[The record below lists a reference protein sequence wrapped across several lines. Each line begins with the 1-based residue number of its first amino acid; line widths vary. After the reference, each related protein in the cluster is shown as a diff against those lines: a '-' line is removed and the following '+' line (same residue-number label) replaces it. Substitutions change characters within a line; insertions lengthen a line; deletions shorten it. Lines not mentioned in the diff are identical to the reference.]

1 MRYAFGSQA
10 RSRFVALALLGAV
23 LMACAYF
30 LYSSV
35 DMKRGEVKGFDISGE
50 WEFRNGPV
58 PLGVG
63 ADAFPEKVVVP
74 DPLPPR
80 IKSVLAEEFWYRKQF
95 ILPEGVDLESKALF
109 IGNIKGWHEVY
120 WNGEFL
126 GGGGELALGIYY
138 LPKSFLQKKKV
149 DLRVKVKRMNH
160 LFPGIVHMENIVVGN
175 LGDVQP
181 RFNRF
186 YFDTGVKPLLSAAL
200 KVALFFV
207 FLGLFASVPRNREY
221 FSFAL
226 FSLFS
231 ALSSSFYSR
240 FFPGYSDQ
248 YLRQSLIFLFSTLS
262 LSVVPML
269 AADLLR
275 LAETKREAF
284 RAYGFSLAL
293 IFLGAALMA
302 KGRAAELFVYS
313 LANTWMPLL
322 TLVPVAGYSF
332 FHAWRLDQVLKHRKV
347 QISAFAVFSLIGLF
361 ALGSTMSAIFKFQL
375 TQFEVF
381 FDLLVNAGLA
391 IALAMDFRFAS
402 LRSIRAGQ
410 VVPKWFSGI
419 LSTGAERAVLD
430 LSLVVIAVDTVG
442 YTKHLVSLPLR
453 ERENLHAA
461 IREKMRLLSD
471 EFSGQKI
478 SERGDGGIFA
488 WDLPAQADKRHQ
500 VLATVIAAARFLSR
514 SDNGVF
520 FRAGISAGVVR
531 GEMRSGDISFL
542 GEALNIASR
551 LEGLAEPG
559 CALIDEA
566 LAIEVPGETEPE
578 CKEAELKGVA
588 YRARPLK
595 KTA

>member
-23 LMACAYF
+23 LAACVFF
-30 LYSSV
+30 LHSAV

-50 WEFRNGPV
+50 WEFRNGPAGTKDV
-58 PLGVG
+58 
-63 ADAFPEKVVVP
+63 FPEKVMVP
-74 DPLPPR
+74 DPLPAA
-80 IKSVLAEEFWYRKQF
+80 IKQNLAEEYWYRKVF
-95 ILPEGVDLESKALF
+95 ELPDGIDTQPKALF
-109 IGNIKGWHEVY
+109 MGNIKGQHEVY
-120 WNGEFL
+120 WNGNFV
-126 GGGGELALGIYY
+126 GGGGDLSLGIYFIPAH
-138 LPKSFLQKKKV
+138 LLSVKRV
-149 DLRVKVKRMNH
+149 DLRVKVRRIEH
-160 LFPGIVHMENIVVGN
+160 LFSGIVHMEKVVVGN
-175 LGDVQP
+175 VSDVQP
-181 RFNRF
+181 RLNRF

-226 FSLFS
+226 FGMFS
-231 ALSSSFYSR
+231 ALSSVFYSR
-240 FFPGYSDQ
+240 FFPGYEDQ
-248 YLRQSLIFLFSTLS
+248 FLRQSFIFLFSTLA
-262 LSVVPML
+262 LSVLPML
-269 AADLLR
+269 TADLLR
-275 LAETKREAF
+275 LAEKKREVF
-284 RAYGFSLAL
+284 RGYGFSLAL
-293 IFLGAALMA
+293 VFLGGALLA
-302 KGRAAELFVYS
+302 KGRPAELFVYS

-322 TLVPVAGYSF
+322 TLVPMASYSF
-332 FHAWRLDQVLKHRKV
+332 FHAWRLDQVLRHRKI
-347 QISAFAVFSLIGLF
+347 QISAFAVFALIGLF

-375 TQFEVF
+375 TQFEMF

-402 LRSIRAGQ
+402 LRSIKAGQ

-430 LSLVVIAVDTVG
+430 LPLVVIAVDTVG
-442 YTKHLVSLPLR
+442 YTKHLVSLPLH

-461 IREKMRLLSD
+461 IREKMRVLAD

-488 WDLPAQADKRHQ
+488 WDLPVQTEKRRQ
-500 VLATVIAAARFLSR
+500 VLATVMAAARFLNR
-514 SDNGVF
+514 TENGVF

-559 CALIDEA
+559 TALVDEA
-566 LAIEVPGETEPE
+566 LAAEAGEDLEE
-578 CKEAELKGVA
+578 KSKEAELKGVT

-595 KTA
+595 KVA